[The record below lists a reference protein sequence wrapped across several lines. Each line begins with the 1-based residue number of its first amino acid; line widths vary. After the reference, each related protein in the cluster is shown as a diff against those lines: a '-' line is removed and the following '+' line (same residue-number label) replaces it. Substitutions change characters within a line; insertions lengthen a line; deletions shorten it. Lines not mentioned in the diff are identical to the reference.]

1 MKCKNCGHNIRKH
14 IKVGKSF
21 YCIDDHKDYGGK
33 LVYPTSQD
41 QLSSGANV
49 HTSGCVAPYQDQY
62 TGGFKG
68 CGDAWSL
75 GKGNSLGATMFQ

>member
-33 LVYPTSQD
+33 LVCACKKPEPKE
-41 QLSSGANV
+41 V
-49 HTSGCVAPYQDQY
+49 
-62 TGGFKG
+62 KE
-68 CGDAWSL
+68 
-75 GKGNSLGATMFQ
+75 K